1 MSKAFIAAVLQDSIG
16 CTGVKA
22 NIAANELIEAIV
34 SQIKEE
40 GFFTLPSFGTFK
52 KATAKGGQ
60 RLNPRT
66 GAKVMVEDHATV
78 RFKASPVLRKLVEGP
93 TSNRQPVARK
103 TAKVAA
109 PAEKPERQP
118 KVSKTLMAT
127 VQEPQRKS
135 PKKIKPA
142 IVEAEL
148 QSAAPPRKKPRPK
161 PGSKRVTKTK
171 AHPAQ

>member
-52 KATAKGGQ
+52 KTTAKGGQ

-66 GAKVMVEDHATV
+66 GAKVMVEDYATV
-78 RFKASPVLRKLVEGP
+78 RFKASPVLRKLVEAP
-93 TSNRQPVARK
+93 ASSRQPVASK
-103 TAKVAA
+103 TVKVAA
-109 PAEKPERQP
+109 PVEKSVRQP
-118 KVSKTLMAT
+118 KVSKTLVAT
-127 VQEPQRKS
+127 APEPQQKS
-135 PKKIKPA
+135 PKKIKPVV
-142 IVEAEL
+142 VEAEL
-148 QSAAPPRKKPRPK
+148 QPAAPLRKKPGPK

>member
-66 GAKVMVEDHATV
+66 GAKVMVEDYATV
-78 RFKASPVLRKLVEGP
+78 RFKASPVLRKLVEGR
-93 TSNRQPVARK
+93 TSSRQPVASK
-103 TAKVAA
+103 TVKVAA
-109 PAEKPERQP
+109 PVEKSVRQP
-118 KVSKTLMAT
+118 KVSKTPVTTA
-127 VQEPQRKS
+127 QEPQQKS
-135 PKKIKPA
+135 PKKIKPVV
-142 IVEAEL
+142 VEAEL
-148 QSAAPPRKKPRPK
+148 QPAAPLRKKPGPK

>member
-52 KATAKGGQ
+52 KATAKGCQ

-66 GAKVMVEDHATV
+66 GAKVMVEDYATV

-93 TSNRQPVARK
+93 TSSRQPVVRK
-103 TAKVAA
+103 TVKVAA
-109 PAEKPERQP
+109 PAEKPARQP
-118 KVSKTLMAT
+118 KVSKTPVAT
-127 VQEPQRKS
+127 TQEPQRKS
-135 PKKIKPA
+135 PKKIKPVV
-142 IVEAEL
+142 VEAEL
-148 QSAAPPRKKPRPK
+148 QPAAPPRKKPGPK

>member
-66 GAKVMVEDHATV
+66 GAKVMVEDYATV
-78 RFKASPVLRKLVEGP
+78 RFKASPVLRKLVEAP
-93 TSNRQPVARK
+93 ASSRQPVARK
-103 TAKVAA
+103 TVKVAA
-109 PAEKPERQP
+109 PIEKLARQP
-118 KVSKTLMAT
+118 KVSKTLVAT
-127 VQEPQRKS
+127 AQEPQQKS
-135 PKKIKPA
+135 AKN
-142 IVEAEL
+142 
-148 QSAAPPRKKPRPK
+148 Q
-161 PGSKRVTKTK
+161 TCCC
-171 AHPAQ
+171 

>member
-66 GAKVMVEDHATV
+66 GAKVMVEDYATV
-78 RFKASPVLRKLVEGP
+78 RFKASPVLRKLVEGR
-93 TSNRQPVARK
+93 TSSRQPVASK
-103 TAKVAA
+103 TVKVAA
-109 PAEKPERQP
+109 PVEKSVRQP
-118 KVSKTLMAT
+118 KVSKTLVTTA
-127 VQEPQRKS
+127 QEPQQKS
-135 PKKIKPA
+135 PKKIKPVV
-142 IVEAEL
+142 VEAEL
-148 QSAAPPRKKPRPK
+148 QPAAPLRKKPGPK